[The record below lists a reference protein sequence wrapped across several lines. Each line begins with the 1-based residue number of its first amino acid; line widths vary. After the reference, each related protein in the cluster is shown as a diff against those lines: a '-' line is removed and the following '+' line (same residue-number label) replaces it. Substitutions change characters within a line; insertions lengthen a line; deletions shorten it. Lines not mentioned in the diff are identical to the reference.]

1 MVAPKNKGTHT
12 YYEEPLTGQ
21 DDGKVLNV
29 GTESVLPDK
38 DRVSCIGVT
47 KETMVSSMPPEKE
60 GNDNN
65 VVGVSALK
73 RDLSPVPTA
82 DKETVPENKQTS
94 W

>member
-1 MVAPKNKGTHT
+1 
-12 YYEEPLTGQ
+12 
-21 DDGKVLNV
+21 
-29 GTESVLPDK
+29 
-38 DRVSCIGVT
+38 
-47 KETMVSSMPPEKE
+47 MVSSMPPEKE

-94 W
+94 WWVIQWTFDILILKTRIHTIEEPSN